1 LNFEFVSDFDIRV
14 SDLYDIFSRLE
25 IWQCSVYFLY
35 FAWTLIGPL
44 KRRPEV
50 FSDVWFGVLL
60 PVGRPSEIIEVFFKG
75 IP

>member
-1 LNFEFVSDFDIRV
+1 MRGATIRK
-14 SDLYDIFSRLE
+14 SGCILYFSHLK

-44 KRRPEV
+44 KRRAGV
-50 FSDVWFGVLL
+50 FSDVLFGVLL
-60 PVGRPSEIIEVFFKG
+60 PVGRPSEILEVFFKG